1 MANGDSTV
9 DKALKLVTLKS
20 RVVLQNFKIG
30 LIS

>member
-9 DKALKLVTLKS
+9 DKALKLVTLEF
-20 RVVLQNFKIG
+20 RVVLKNLKIG